1 MGLAGSMVP
10 LLTAIQWLRL
20 FGWFRLPFRWWV
32 QAKTMPK
39 DPLKEAGID
48 PSRPVCFVTPTG
60 SLSDLIVIDEQCR
73 RLGLPRPRYQASALR
88 DGAVPRSGA
97 VHMFLSSLRLFQADR
112 ESRKEILHPLTRMVE
127 NARAKPDFNIQLVPV
142 SVFWG
147 RNPGKSEQS
156 IMKLLFFDDEHAGV
170 IQKFF
175 IVLVQG
181 RNVLVQF
188 GKPINLQEQVASGES
203 ADQVARKLSR
213 VMRVY
218 FKTQRFLSVGPNLT
232 EKPRVVETIVRTK
245 PVRGLIDDEVR
256 RSGQAVA
263 KVENEARKYAFE
275 IAADPS
281 YPFVRAAEILL
292 KYLWQKM
299 FTGLVIR
306 GIERVRDIGA
316 NHEVIYMPSHR
327 SHIDYLLLGQ
337 SLYSEGYVVP
347 HTAAG
352 INLNF
357 WPVGGILRKIG
368 AFYIRRTFSGNKLYA
383 AVFSEYVHH
392 LVTSGFP
399 IKFFPEGGRSR
410 TGKLLPP
417 KTGFLSMVIQSFL
430 RNSDRSI
437 ALVPIFLGY
446 DRVWEA
452 KTYVK
457 ETRGEKKR
465 AESIGQLLS
474 AVGDLR
480 KTFGSAYVSC
490 GEPIDLKDFLNV
502 RRPGW
507 KAEVENSESRP
518 PWVNP
523 TTQEVAIE
531 IMNRIN
537 AAAVLG
543 PVSLVATAL
552 LAVPNRALA
561 EDQLCDL
568 LDAMLKMQRLAPFS
582 ATVFIP
588 GIDGR
593 AAIAAAER
601 VEACRRLNLPGGDVI
616 YCDEED
622 AKALSYYN
630 NMTAHLFLLPAIVA
644 RVFQHCDQMTAGDV
658 LDALVGAVPFV
669 RNEYFLG
676 IDDNA
681 IPAYASSVVS
691 AMVTAG
697 FVEVPG
703 QRVPGRIDPDEIVCR
718 PGLSSNRFLWLQ
730 SLSRVCAGSL
740 DRVGVGLAMLGA
752 AGAPR
757 ALRRQEFET
766 AFAATGRRLD
776 TLRGSDASGAF
787 DGPQLRTFVDVLV
800 RSGLAELQEVQADAF
815 NPDEG
820 AANAATVQQIVGL
833 PALRRVATLPRLLLG
848 TDMSQSIG
856 RSPV

>member
-1 MGLAGSMVP
+1 MVP

-20 FGWFRLPFRWWV
+20 FGWVRLPIRWWV
-32 QAKTMPK
+32 QARTLPK

-48 PSRPVCFVTPTG
+48 PSRPVCFVTATG

-88 DGAVPRSGA
+88 DGSVPRAGA

-127 NARAKPDFNIQLVPV
+127 SARTHPGFNVQLVPV

-203 ADQVARKLSR
+203 PDQVARKLSR

-232 EKPRVVETIVRTK
+232 EKPRVIETIVRTR
-245 PVRGLIDDEVR
+245 PVRALIEDEAR
-256 RSGQAVA
+256 RSGKPVA
-263 KVENEARKYAFE
+263 KAEQEARRYAFE

-281 YPFVRAAEILL
+281 YPFVRAAEITL

-306 GIERVRDIGA
+306 GIERVHEIGS

-417 KTGFLSMVIQSFL
+417 KTGFLSMVVQSYL
-430 RNSDRSI
+430 RNSDRPI

-446 DRVWEA
+446 DRVWEV

-457 ETRGEKKR
+457 EARGEKKR

-474 AVGDLR
+474 AIGDLR
-480 KTFGSAYVSC
+480 RTFGSAYVSC
-490 GEPIDLKDFLNV
+490 GEPLELGDFLAT

-507 KAEVENSESRP
+507 KREVSQSDSRP
-518 PWVNP
+518 TWVNP
-523 TTQEVAIE
+523 VTQEVAVE

-537 AAAVLG
+537 AAAILG

-561 EDQLCDL
+561 EDQLCEL
-568 LDAMLKMQRLAPFS
+568 LDALLRIQRMAPFS
-582 ATVFIP
+582 QSVSIP
-588 GIDGR
+588 EMDGR

-616 YCDEED
+616 YGDEED

-630 NMTAHLFLLPAIVA
+630 NMTAHLFLIPAIIA
-644 RVFQHCDQMTAGDV
+644 RIFQHCDQMTAADV
-658 LDALVGAVPFV
+658 VDAVAGTVPFI
-669 RNEYFLG
+669 RNEFFLG
-676 IDDNA
+676 IDDGA
-681 IPAYASSVVS
+681 IPSRASSVLN
-691 AMVTAG
+691 AMVAAG

-703 QRVPGRIDPDEIVCR
+703 QRVAGQIDPDEIVCR
-718 PGLSSNRFLWLQ
+718 PGFSSNRFLWLQ
-730 SLSRVCAGSL
+730 ALSRVCAGAL

-752 AGAPR
+752 SGVPR
-757 ALRRQEFET
+757 ALKRQEFES

-776 TLRGSDASGAF
+776 ALRGSEVTGAF
-787 DGPQLRTFVDVLV
+787 DAPQLRSFLDVLLKH
-800 RSGLAELQEVQADAF
+800 GLAELQEVQADAF
-815 NPDEG
+815 NPDDS
-820 AANAATVQQIVGL
+820 AAESTTVQQIVGL
-833 PALRRVATLPRLLLG
+833 PALKRVASLPRLLLG